1 MILFLIH
8 LIFSI
13 LLTYFSYDVINPSVG
28 IVLDILIILGLLI
41 ASLIAVAIVAFL
53 FFIISFLI
61 AGKKNPKGMFKHHLL
76 TFYSRYFYNIIF
88 RVKVKVVGKEN
99 LPKDN
104 NFVIYSNHIEYTDP
118 IYIKQVFH
126 NYPVAFISKESLFK
140 ISIARLVLEGI
151 GCIPISRFA
160 DRSALNSIV
169 EGIKAVKNG
178 QPLGI
183 FPEGKRTYSHQT
195 IEFKSGSFKL
205 ATKAKATIIPVCLY
219 NMHETLRKGRK
230 GIAKVTIVILP
241 SITEDTYRDMDTT
254 DLSNKVREMIDKTLL
269 ELQESSSI

>member
-8 LIFSI
+8 IILSV
-13 LLTYFSYDVINPSVG
+13 LLTYFSYDLINPSFNTG
-28 IVLDILIILGLLI
+28 INLLI
-41 ASLIAVAIVAFL
+41 LLSLLITFIIIVALLAFI

-76 TFYSRYFYNIIF
+76 TFYSRYFYNVIY
-88 RVKVKVVGKEN
+88 RVKVKVIGKEN

-118 IYIKQVFH
+118 IYIKQVF
-126 NYPVAFISKESLFK
+126 NRYPVAFISKESLFK
-140 ISIARLVLEGI
+140 ISIAKMVLEGI
-151 GCIPISRFA
+151 GCIPISRVA

-219 NMHETLRKGRK
+219 NMHETLRKGRL

-241 SITEDTYRDMDTT
+241 SITEEMYRDMDTS
-254 DLSNKVREMIDKTLL
+254 DLSVKVREMIDQCLID
-269 ELQESSSI
+269 LQKNQ